1 MRILINERQ
10 YRVLL
15 KEDKINSFKNKFV
28 FTDDILNTFL
38 EKMKLGSLKDQS
50 KEKFVTITSKSG
62 DQFEKP
68 KERIDPIIDNQGNII
83 AYKIVNKKGKMSV
96 KFTEEIFNDIV
107 NADPSRGKKY
117 IQWIIGI
124 AMTHVL
130 GSGDEI
136 EFIRF
141 VTEDLD
147 TVKDNLTSFDEIKD
161 RGTFKRR
168 MKNYTVAEIRED
180 PSDIFKYSL
189 SNLYKVMGI
198 FQNTEGV
205 YGNMKQKMEE
215 HVATGSAKYIY
226 EDDDVLIYEPL
237 TRDSSCSPFSQITNA
252 CITRPENSYFKSYS
266 QGDHPLPTINPET
279 GKNDP
284 SRYYY
289 IVPKALQYGKN
300 AAELGEKDYTQ
311 YYPLLF
317 HFESNQLHDRHN
329 AALKGYENISSSR
342 DYSNYS
348 VSDLFNEFPGVKK
361 FLSSELGGYVNMDIK
376 SGNSLM
382 NNQNSNYGKY
392 LNLFG
397 GNIKNHVSKDDYK
410 KGVEQIKR
418 SAKDKNNMSKGVK
431 ENKYLMWL
439 LENEDDIQLSD
450 YLTNDSIPDDISLIL
465 SNVNF
470 ATFPDLSHITKV
482 TQLAV
487 EKCGL
492 TELPD
497 PSLLPPNLF
506 VIQAT
511 NNNITTID
519 FSGYNILKGLHIIN
533 IGKNPTD
540 PSINLDSIEEFSQ
553 TEEFMMISFP
563 NLVENK
569 KNEVINEIE
578 KYSDKITYTFK

>member
-15 KEDKINSFKNKFV
+15 KEDKIENAKNKFV

-38 EKMKLGSLKDQS
+38 KKMKLRRLEDQS
-50 KEKFVTITSKSG
+50 DEKFVIVTSQSG
-62 DQFEKP
+62 DQFKKP
-68 KERIDPIIDNQGNII
+68 KERIDPIVDNRGYII
-83 AYKIVNKKGKMSV
+83 AYKIVNKRGKMSV

-124 AMTHVL
+124 AMNFINEEN
-130 GSGDEI
+130 EI

-147 TVKDNLTSFDEIKD
+147 TVTDNLTSFDDIKD
-161 RGTFKRR
+161 TGTFKRR
-168 MKNYTVAEIRED
+168 MKNYSVAEIRED

-198 FQNTEGV
+198 FQKTEGV

-237 TRDSSCSPFSQITNA
+237 TRDSSCDPFSPITNV
-252 CITRPENSYFKSYS
+252 CVSNPGNSYFKRYS
-266 QGDHPLPTINPET
+266 VNNKQPDGN
-279 GKNDP
+279 P

-342 DYSNYS
+342 GYSNYS

-361 FLSSELGGYVNMDIK
+361 FLSRELGGYVSMDIK

-382 NNQNSNYGKY
+382 NVKGNKYGSY

-397 GNIKNHVSKDDYK
+397 GSLKDYVSEEDYEE
-410 KGVEQIKR
+410 GVEQIKKL
-418 SAKDKNNMSKGVK
+418 AKDNNKQHKEVK
-431 ENKYLMWL
+431 DNKYLMWL
-439 LENEDDIQLSD
+439 LENEDDFQFSD
-450 YLTNDSIPDDISLIL
+450 YITKESYTLPVISFSDIKLAR
-465 SNVNF
+465 V
-470 ATFPDLSHITKV
+470 PDLSHLSEKV
-482 TQLAV
+482 TQIRLNN
-487 EKCGL
+487 CGL
-492 TELPD
+492 TEIPD

-506 VIQAT
+506 AFNISNNDITSMDFTGYENHESIKVINMQ
-511 NNNITTID
+511 N
-519 FSGYNILKGLHIIN
+519 
-533 IGKNPTD
+533 NPTN
-540 PSINLDSIEEFSQ
+540 SINLNSVQLLLSVPKFRLI
-553 TEEFMMISFP
+553 FP
-563 NLVENK
+563 NLEENI
-569 KNEVINEIE
+569 KNDIINMNLAQEEEEQSTIE
-578 KYSDKITYTFK
+578 FK

>member
-15 KEDKINSFKNKFV
+15 KEDKIENTKNKFV
-28 FTDDILNTFL
+28 FTDDNLNTFL
-38 EKMKLGSLKDQS
+38 EKMKLGSLEDQS
-50 KEKFVTITSKSG
+50 DEKKVMITIPGKGT
-62 DQFEKP
+62 FP
-68 KERIDPIIDNQGNII
+68 KLLERIDPIVDNRGNTI
-83 AYKIVNKKGKMSV
+83 AYIIVNKKGKMSV

-117 IQWIIGI
+117 IKWIIGI
-124 AMTHVL
+124 ALAHIDPDDDTF
-130 GSGDEI
+130 
-136 EFIRF
+136 FIRF
-141 VTEDLD
+141 ITEDLD
-147 TVKDNLTSFDEIKD
+147 TVKNNLILFHDIKD
-161 RGTFKRR
+161 TGTFKSR
-168 MKNYTVAEIRED
+168 MKNYSVAEIREN
-180 PSDIFKYSL
+180 PSDIFKYNL
-189 SNLYKVMGI
+189 SNLKTVMGI
-198 FQNTEGV
+198 FKKTEGV

-215 HVATGSAKYIY
+215 HVTLGSAKYIY
-226 EDDDVLIYEPL
+226 EDDDVLVYEPL
-237 TRDSSCSPFSQITNA
+237 TRDSSCDPFSEITNV
-252 CITRPENSYFKSYS
+252 CVSNPGNSYFNRYS
-266 QGDHPLPTINPET
+266 QEDHPLPTINPET

-289 IVPKALQYGKN
+289 IVPKALQFGKD
-300 AAELGEKDYTQ
+300 ATELGEKDYTQ

-317 HFESNQLHDRHN
+317 HFESNQLHDRDN
-329 AALKGYENISSSR
+329 DALIGYENISPSR

-348 VSDLFNEFPGVKK
+348 VSDLLNEFPDIKE
-361 FLSSELGGYVNMDIK
+361 FFSRELGGYVNMDIK

-382 NNQNSNYGKY
+382 NNQGSNYGKY

-578 KYSDKITYTFK
+578 KYSDKITYSFK